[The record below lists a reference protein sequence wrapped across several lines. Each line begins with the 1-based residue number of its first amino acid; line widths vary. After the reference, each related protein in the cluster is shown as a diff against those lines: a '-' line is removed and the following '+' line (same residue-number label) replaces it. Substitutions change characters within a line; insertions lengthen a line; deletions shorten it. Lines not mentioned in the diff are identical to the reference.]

1 MLVPR
6 LLARLYVAAGL
17 ISAGRARVSRR
28 YRRCD
33 LSPEPELC
41 EGLACQVPV
50 LPGGGVLQPVPGVG
64 VLLMLRDVA
73 VPAIGLENGDD
84 VHGIRRRDRGRRRT
98 LEDDKVVVVLAAGT

>member
-1 MLVPR
+1 
-6 LLARLYVAAGL
+6 
-17 ISAGRARVSRR
+17 
-28 YRRCD
+28 
-33 LSPEPELC
+33 
-41 EGLACQVPV
+41 
-50 LPGGGVLQPVPGVG
+50 VPGVG